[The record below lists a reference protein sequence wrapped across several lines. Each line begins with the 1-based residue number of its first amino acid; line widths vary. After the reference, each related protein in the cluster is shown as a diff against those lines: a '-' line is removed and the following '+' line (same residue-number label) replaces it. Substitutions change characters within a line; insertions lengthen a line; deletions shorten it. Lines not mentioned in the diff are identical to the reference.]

1 MEFEIVKQ
9 GTLEYVASRLL
20 SPAPHCFS
28 TRLGGVST
36 GSLSSLNLGIHRAD
50 DPQHVWENYGILGRA
65 MGFSPEQTVLSRQTH
80 SDLVARVGRANR
92 GEGLIRPVELERDGL
107 ITDERGVT
115 LTIFTADC
123 TPILFYDPIRQA
135 VGAAHAGWRGTAAGI
150 AARTV
155 TAMVQEFGCHPDHIR
170 AAIGPCIGPC
180 CFETDE
186 DVPAAMVA
194 ALGSE
199 AEHAISGHGPKYH
212 VDLKE
217 LNRIWL
223 RRAGV
228 RQIAVCP
235 DCTACRPDRYWSHRV
250 TRGDRGSL
258 AALIQLP

>member
-1 MEFEIVKQ
+1 M
-9 GTLEYVASRLL
+9 
-20 SPAPHCFS
+20 
-28 TRLGGVST
+28 
-36 GSLSSLNLGIHRAD
+36 
-50 DPQHVWENYGILGRA
+50 
-65 MGFSPEQTVLSRQTH
+65 
-80 SDLVARVGRANR
+80 
-92 GEGLIRPVELERDGL
+92 ELERDGL

-223 RRAGV
+223 RRAG
-228 RQIAVCP
+228 RPA
-235 DCTACRPDRYWSHRV
+235 DCGLPRLHRLPAGSILV
-250 TRGDRGSL
+250 PPGHLGDRGSL